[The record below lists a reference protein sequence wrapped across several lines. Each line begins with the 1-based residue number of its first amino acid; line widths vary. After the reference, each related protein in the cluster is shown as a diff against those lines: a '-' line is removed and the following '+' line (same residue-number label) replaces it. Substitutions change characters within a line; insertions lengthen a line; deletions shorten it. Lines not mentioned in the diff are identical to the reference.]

1 MLERQKYELLRSE
14 LKNARLQA
22 KLLQADL
29 AKRLKKPQSYISK
42 VESGERNIDVIEYI
56 KYCVALELNP
66 VTHLKSFVSKTQD

>member
-42 VESGERNIDVIEYI
+42 VESGERNLDVIEFTS
-56 KYCVALELNP
+56 YCEGLDLDP
-66 VTHLKSFVSKTQD
+66 SKWLRRLIDKF

>member
-22 KLLQADL
+22 KMLQADL

-42 VESGERNIDVIEYI
+42 VESGERNLDVIEFLNYCSAIGINASHQI
-56 KYCVALELNP
+56 KKFLD
-66 VTHLKSFVSKTQD
+66 KF

>member
-29 AKRLKKPQSYISK
+29 AKRLKKPQSYVSK
-42 VESGERNIDVIEYI
+42 VESGERNLDVIEYAS
-56 KYCVALELNP
+56 YCDALSIDP
-66 VTHLKSFVSKTQD
+66 VKQLRKIIECF